1 MGGSILCIMGP
12 TAAGKTA
19 LALALAQRFG
29 IEIVS
34 VDSALVYRGLDIGS
48 GKPTTAERESVPH
61 HLIDIREPCEA
72 YSAAAFA
79 ADASEAIKGIWGRG
93 RLPVLVGGT
102 GLYFRGLLTGFSAL
116 PSADADLRKRLEDDA
131 ERLGWRALHDRLR
144 SLDPVTA
151 ERLHPNDAQ
160 RIQRALEIAI
170 TSGKPM
176 SEQLAR
182 RRPALQV
189 RALRLVVAPSDRSVL
204 HDRISSRFDTMLADG
219 LVKEVRSLRSRPCIR
234 RDLPAM
240 RSVGYRQVW
249 DYLEGELPFA
259 VLADKGKAATRQ
271 LARRQLTWLR
281 A

>member
-1 MGGSILCIMGP
+1 
-12 TAAGKTA
+12 
-19 LALALAQRFG
+19 
-29 IEIVS
+29 
-34 VDSALVYRGLDIGS
+34 
-48 GKPTTAERESVPH
+48 
-61 HLIDIREPCEA
+61 
-72 YSAAAFA
+72 
-79 ADASEAIKGIWGRG
+79 
-93 RLPVLVGGT
+93 
-102 GLYFRGLLTGFSAL
+102 
-116 PSADADLRKRLEDDA
+116 
-131 ERLGWRALHDRLR
+131 
-144 SLDPVTA
+144 
-151 ERLHPNDAQ
+151 
-160 RIQRALEIAI
+160 
-170 TSGKPM
+170 M

-219 LVKEVRSLRSRPCIR
+219 LVKEVRSLRSRPSIR

-281 A
+281 AEAECHWLDPGSGNLLGRAIELTAKFVEENSPFDEGA